1 MSIADL
7 SRAVRRNVISSVEGM
22 TGLDVTEVN
31 ISVNDIHLP
40 SDDSGQPTNFC
51 NTSLRYP

>member
-1 MSIADL
+1 VSIADVAT
-7 SRAVRRNVISSVEGM
+7 AVRRNVIASVEGM

-40 SDDSGQPTNFC
+40 SDDDEDD
-51 NTSLRYP
+51 TSAEPPRVR